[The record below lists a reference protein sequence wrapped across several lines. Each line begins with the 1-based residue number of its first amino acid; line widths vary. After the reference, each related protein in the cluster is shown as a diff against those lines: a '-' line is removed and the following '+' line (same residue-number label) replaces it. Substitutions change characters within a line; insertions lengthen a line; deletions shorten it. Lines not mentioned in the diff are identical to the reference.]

1 MANSKKPLTLGD
13 IISTQKKGDIQ
24 MSEFMR
30 AQIAAKQAE
39 FSKEPEEAQII
50 SKPQK
55 PSVTNKITSD
65 SANVTKLIDAVEKNT
80 KQLSILTDLILKKN
94 TSVVSSATPNIVS
107 KIKPTTIT
115 EEKRQLDNTKEQQV
129 EQAAVDDKKVDLLE
143 KIEKNTEGLSS
154 LKNLSKDKPKETT
167 GPNLG
172 LLGTGLAIGLG
183 TIVGIIQA
191 QVKTIKFFFDLAKK
205 LTPDII
211 AKKISAIYDNTV
223 KLFSSF
229 NDKIT
234 STIKNSITFIE
245 TGFNQVTLYF
255 KNVFSKIKGLFSFDS
270 QSNIGKVLTFIKDII
285 TKFVAPFTEAFSELK
300 SLVSGPIGKAVSFI
314 QETFGF
320 IGKYLG
326 AFASKIG
333 VVSKIVS
340 KIFYPITII
349 MTLWDTVKGAIE
361 GFEKEGIIGGIK
373 GAIKG
378 FFDSLIFAPID
389 MIKNATA
396 WILGIFGFDKAEK
409 FLKSFSLEKTFNEVI
424 DAIFSPIE
432 TIKNI
437 FTKIID
443 FFKNIEIPAI
453 DLPLIGKMGPWKPFS
468 DSKQESKAEK
478 QTSATTAT
486 PSTNQRSSTTREL
499 TKDELISKRE
509 ALVKRGPRKPGDFI
523 SEDIHQKQIEAL
535 DAAITGKA
543 TATETKTVAKSAEAQ
558 PATKATATETKTVA
572 KSAEAQPATKVT
584 PTLAPVQRAPVTSL
598 QKDSKAT
605 DVSDASSQLSVE
617 QLKAKREAL
626 VKRGPLIPGDSI
638 SEMHYQRKL
647 DLYDAAIAG
656 KATATITKTEQTQ
669 PLDKASPVQKAPV
682 TSLQPSSNNTLTG
695 GTNDMTLDELK
706 AERAKIVKRGPIGKG
721 PMAEQSYNNRL
732 DLIDAAIA
740 GKATATITR
749 QSGNAQQL
757 TPNIGKAVY
766 DRSMENKTAAM
777 NTSAAPAAPT
787 IVSAPTQVN
796 NSSQNAIIKTPIRN
810 TDSTLM
816 TYLKSRFA

>member
-1 MANSKKPLTLGD
+1 
-13 IISTQKKGDIQ
+13 
-24 MSEFMR
+24 
-30 AQIAAKQAE
+30 
-39 FSKEPEEAQII
+39 
-50 SKPQK
+50 
-55 PSVTNKITSD
+55 
-65 SANVTKLIDAVEKNT
+65 
-80 KQLSILTDLILKKN
+80 
-94 TSVVSSATPNIVS
+94 
-107 KIKPTTIT
+107 
-115 EEKRQLDNTKEQQV
+115 
-129 EQAAVDDKKVDLLE
+129 
-143 KIEKNTEGLSS
+143 
-154 LKNLSKDKPKETT
+154 
-167 GPNLG
+167 
-172 LLGTGLAIGLG
+172 
-183 TIVGIIQA
+183 
-191 QVKTIKFFFDLAKK
+191 
-205 LTPDII
+205 
-211 AKKISAIYDNTV
+211 
-223 KLFSSF
+223 
-229 NDKIT
+229 
-234 STIKNSITFIE
+234 
-245 TGFNQVTLYF
+245 
-255 KNVFSKIKGLFSFDS
+255 
-270 QSNIGKVLTFIKDII
+270 
-285 TKFVAPFTEAFSELK
+285 
-300 SLVSGPIGKAVSFI
+300 
-314 QETFGF
+314 
-320 IGKYLG
+320 
-326 AFASKIG
+326 
-333 VVSKIVS
+333 
-340 KIFYPITII
+340 

-396 WILGIFGFDKAEK
+396 WILGVFGFDKAEK

-453 DLPLIGKMGPWKPFS
+453 DLPLIGKIGPWKPFS

-535 DAAITGKA
+535 DAAIAG
-543 TATETKTVAKSAEAQ
+543 
-558 PATKATATETKTVA
+558 KATATETKTVA

-740 GKATATITR
+740 GKATATITKTEQTQPLDKASPVQKAPVTSLQPSSNNTLTGGTNDMTLDELKAERAKIVKRGPIGKGPMAEQSYNNRLDLIDAAIAGKATATITR

-777 NTSAAPAAPT
+777 NTNSVSAAPT

-810 TDSTLM
+810 TDSSLM
-816 TYLKSRFA
+816 SFNRSRFA